1 MHPLSKQ
8 SCFLKMK
15 EIKVVY
21 FFKLIILGF
30 LIEGEWGGG
39 VMLI

>member
-1 MHPLSKQ
+1 
-8 SCFLKMK
+8 MK

-39 VMLI
+39 GYVDLN